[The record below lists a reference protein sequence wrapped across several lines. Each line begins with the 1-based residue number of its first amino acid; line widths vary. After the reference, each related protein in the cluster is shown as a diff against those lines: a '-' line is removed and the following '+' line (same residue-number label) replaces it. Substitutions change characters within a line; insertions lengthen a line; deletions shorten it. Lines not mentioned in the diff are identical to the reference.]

1 MNKVLKS
8 ITKIRQLGVP
18 QKAMSMLFDCSTDNI
33 ELHLKNIFASWKLE
47 KDSVTEIFS
56 VTESNGKKYLTQF
69 CKRQDKCLPN
79 KQKNMRKRSLK
90 SIVSYKTAY
99 SKVTS
104 IGLWMLFLLRKIVK
118 NKTVSTIN
126 YHLDQIEQSGEIH
139 LPDAIRKILI
149 PSDKWSGEVM
159 MYNLDTW
166 T

>member
-69 CKRQDKCLPN
+69 YKRQAKYLPN
-79 KQKNMRKRSLK
+79 KQKNMLKRGLK
-90 SIVSYKTAY
+90 GIVSYKIAY
-99 SKVTS
+99 SKVTL
-104 IGLWMLFLLRKIVK
+104 IGLWTLFLLK
-118 NKTVSTIN
+118 
-126 YHLDQIEQSGEIH
+126 
-139 LPDAIRKILI
+139 KILTNKYMTI
-149 PSDKWSGEVM
+149 CTLPFL
-159 MYNLDTW
+159 NLATFGQMVLILDSTRYPNGYGYAKIRIQHPKCYD
-166 T
+166 